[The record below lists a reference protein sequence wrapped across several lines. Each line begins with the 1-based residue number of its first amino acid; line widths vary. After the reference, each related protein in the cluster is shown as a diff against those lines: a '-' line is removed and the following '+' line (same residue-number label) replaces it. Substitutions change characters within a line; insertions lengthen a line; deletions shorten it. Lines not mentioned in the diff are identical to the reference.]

1 MRFVCQRLRGFGNS
15 YSKASEVEVGEV
27 SMPDLEMAVAHTFS
41 QNKNLKILRIDT
53 QKYRHF
59 FF

>member
-1 MRFVCQRLRGFGNS
+1 
-15 YSKASEVEVGEV
+15 
-27 SMPDLEMAVAHTFS
+27 MPDLEMAVAHTFS